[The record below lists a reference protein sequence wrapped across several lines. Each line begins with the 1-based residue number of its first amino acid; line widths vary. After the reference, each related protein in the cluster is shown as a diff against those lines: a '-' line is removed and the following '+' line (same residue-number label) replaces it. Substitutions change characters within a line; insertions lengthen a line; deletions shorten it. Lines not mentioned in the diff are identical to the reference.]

1 MCSLGGLRL
10 VAACAVPE
18 GGGDAWSAEC
28 AQAVDW
34 LDAEPI
40 VMTMLNLSRDDRLR
54 LLKFVCTFA
63 WTDLQVTEE
72 ERALVG
78 EMMKHYGFDDAERKL
93 VSGWLAV
100 PPPVDEVD
108 PTDIPAKHR
117 QLFYTSVKKMVE
129 ADGRIVP
136 GEQESLETFQE
147 LLHDW

>member
-1 MCSLGGLRL
+1 MDR
-10 VAACAVPE
+10 VAA
-18 GGGDAWSAEC
+18 G
-28 AQAVDW
+28 
-34 LDAEPI
+34 PI
-40 VMTMLNLSRDDRLR
+40 LSSMLNLSRDDRLR

-63 WTDLQVTEE
+63 WTDLRVTEE

-78 EMMKHYGFDDAERKL
+78 EMMQHYGFEEAERKQ
-93 VSGWLAV
+93 VSAWLAV

-108 PTDIPAKHR
+108 PTDIPAQHR
-117 QLFYTSVKKMVE
+117 QLFYTAVKKMVE